1 MNIEEANKLSQYYK
15 DKWINERKAR
25 KILLKTSED
34 FKTLEENIKSQ
45 EALITTAAH
54 ARDIMK
60 SQQMT
65 LINEYINK
73 HLKK

>member
-1 MNIEEANKLSQYYK
+1 MDVEGVNKLSQYYK
-15 DKWINERKAR
+15 DKWENERKAR
-25 KILLKTSED
+25 KKLLKTSED

-45 EALITTAAH
+45 EVLITTATH

-60 SQQMT
+60 SQQMA

-73 HLKK
+73 HFKK